1 MVEVNLELLDCSK
14 YYVIGVSGGCD
25 SMYLLDTLRKKGYH
39 LLVAH
44 VNYNYRHDSYVDY
57 ELVSDY
63 CATYGIPFYY
73 KAYQPK
79 DYHQG
84 NFQNQA
90 RTLRYN
96 FYKEIYTFW

>member
-1 MVEVNLELLDCSK
+1 MFWNWNFFDIMSSWSDNMNLELLDRSK
-14 YYVIGVSGGCD
+14 YYIIGVSGGCD
-25 SMYLLDTLRKKGYH
+25 SMYLLDTLRKLGYH

-44 VNYNYRHDSYVDY
+44 VNYNFRHDSYLDY

-73 KAYQPK
+73 KEYHSQ

-84 NFQNQA
+84 NFQN
-90 RTLRYN
+90 
-96 FYKEIYTFW
+96 